1 MIESLGWLE
10 GKAALITGG
19 GSGIGKGVVETFVE
33 EGASVTVLEI
43 NASKVEDLSREFGGK
58 VVAIKG
64 DATKLEDNVRA
75 ATEAVSTFGKL
86 DILVCC
92 PALFDSF
99 TSLVDLPAAKISSAF
114 DEIFSVNVK
123 SYILST
129 KASLKELLNSGGGSI
144 IYTVS
149 NAGFYPA
156 GGGPLYTATKFA
168 VRGLVLQMAYELA
181 PKVRVN
187 GVAPGGTVT
196 DLRGLA
202 ALGEHNKSVSDSPG
216 LAEVIKSTGPLQI
229 VPDPRDHAWAYV
241 YLASDNRSRAVT
253 GTIIHSDCGLGVRG
267 LTKLAGMIS

>member
-1 MIESLGWLE
+1 LIFLGWLE
-10 GKAALITGG
+10 GKVALITGG
-19 GSGIGKGVVETFVE
+19 GSGIGRGVVEAFIE
-33 EGASVTVLEI
+33 EGARVSVLEI
-43 NASKVEDLSREFGGK
+43 NESKAENLSKEFGGK
-58 VVAIKG
+58 LAVIRG
-64 DATKLEDNVRA
+64 DATKLEDNEKTV
-75 ATEAVSTFGKL
+75 TEAVSKFGKL

-99 TSLVDLPAAKISSAF
+99 KSLDDLPGEKISPAF
-114 DEIFSVNVK
+114 DEIFAVNVK

-129 KASLKELLNSGGGSI
+129 KATLRELLKTGGSVV
-144 IYTVS
+144 YTVS

-196 DLRGLA
+196 DLRGLKT
-202 ALGEHNKSVSDSPG
+202 LGERDKSVSDSPG
-216 LAEVIKSTGPLQI
+216 LADVIKATGPLQI
-229 VPDPRDHAWAYV
+229 VPDPKDHAWAYV
-241 YLASDNRSRAVT
+241 YLASKNRSRAVT

-267 LTKLAGMIS
+267 LTKLAGMIP